1 MRCVFQSL
9 KVFFITTLLFIH
21 VGPSRPFILEMDA
34 FDFAL
39 NAIFSQIGEDNLFHL
54 VGFILV
60 IFFLAK

>member
-1 MRCVFQSL
+1 
-9 KVFFITTLLFIH
+9 
-21 VGPSRPFILEMDA
+21 MDA